1 MIAYVN
7 KLSSLQKIFNDP
19 LLTFQFFSKKK
30 DGFSLGFYSLLLI
43 ETNTVMILLLLLG
56 FKHVLA
62 VLSKKSSNSY
72 MSSEMLSFGNGVN
85 VSQVGVPGGI
95 IFS

>member
-1 MIAYVN
+1 
-7 KLSSLQKIFNDP
+7 
-19 LLTFQFFSKKK
+19 
-30 DGFSLGFYSLLLI
+30 
-43 ETNTVMILLLLLG
+43 MILLLLLG

-72 MSSEMLSFGNGVN
+72 MSPEMFLFGNGVN